1 MSSSGER
8 ARNSS
13 EEEILLAEDAIL
25 SAEDSSPGL
34 AGILQ
39 DIQKSLVSLAQA
51 SKDLSTA
58 FQNLHDDLLLR
69 QDSDLTIE
77 QGDETGTDTPDC
89 IRCASRR
96 RSPAGR
102 ANDISTP
109 HIIWRGKT
117 NLFPRRRSCGV
128 KNFDIIV
135 NYKLIHDSLRGFAI
149 WEIFKESFV
158 KV

>member
-1 MSSSGER
+1 MHFIKTKCKQ
-8 ARNSS
+8 RNVNH
-13 EEEILLAEDAIL
+13 IA
-25 SAEDSSPGL
+25 
-34 AGILQ
+34 
-39 DIQKSLVSLAQA
+39 KY
-51 SKDLSTA
+51 
-58 FQNLHDDLLLR
+58 
-69 QDSDLTIE
+69 
-77 QGDETGTDTPDC
+77 DTKPDC

-135 NYKLIHDSLRGFAI
+135 SYKLIHDSLRGICNLGNF
-149 WEIFKESFV
+149 
-158 KV
+158 